1 MDRRIKS
8 GDDAV
13 WMRPPSRLTTRQRG
27 ARVYQFKTT
36 SRIAQVSV
44 TKR

>member
-13 WMRPPSRLTTRQRG
+13 WTPASRLTSRQRT
-27 ARVYQFKTT
+27 RDVYQFKTT
-36 SRIAQVSV
+36 SKIALIAV
-44 TKR
+44 TNR

>member
-13 WMRPPSRLTTRQRG
+13 WMPPVTVNKPPTDRG
-27 ARVYQFKTT
+27 VYQFKTT
-36 SRIAQVSV
+36 SRIAQIAV
-44 TKR
+44 TNR